1 MGRKNKYESHVK
13 PYLADIPKWYETMTE
28 GQIAKKLGVSS
39 SAFEVYKNQ
48 NPELVECLQKGK
60 DILVDELKDT
70 LRTKAKGFHYKE
82 TKRTFIEG
90 PDGKPIG
97 EVKVEETEKYAVPD
111 TGAIHLL
118 LKNLDEQWR
127 NDDKATMDLKR
138 EKLELDKQKAE
149 SEDW

>member
-1 MGRKNKYESHVK
+1 
-13 PYLADIPKWYETMTE
+13 MTE

-82 TKRTFIEG
+82 TKRTYIEG
-90 PDGKPIG
+90 PDGEKVG
-97 EVKVEETEKYAVPD
+97 EVKVEEVEKYAVPD

-118 LKNLDEQWR
+118 LKNLDEKWR
-127 NDDKATMDLKR
+127 NDDSETMKLKR
-138 EKLELDKQKAE
+138 EKLEFEKQKAE
-149 SEDW
+149 SESW